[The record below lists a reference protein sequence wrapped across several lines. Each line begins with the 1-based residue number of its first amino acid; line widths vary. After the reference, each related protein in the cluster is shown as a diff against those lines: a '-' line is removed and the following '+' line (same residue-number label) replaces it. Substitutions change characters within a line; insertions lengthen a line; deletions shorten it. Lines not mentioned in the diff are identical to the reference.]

1 MTCESYASN
10 GAKVTTSEPLAWT
23 MEGLLIVIVGL
34 SFLEGARLLWKPHA
48 GRYAD
53 LPALVMLGCIA
64 VALLLRIGRFLRG
77 DRTHPEVASVLG
89 ESPRIAE
96 RFAALASDSVILVLC
111 ALLGFW
117 IHSHL
122 RRHCASADRV
132 WAPVGGFLTVSL
144 LLSSVA
150 AQPDL
155 AAVEPHLT
163 PLPGTV
169 AILML
174 FSSLGW
180 GFLVPS
186 ALEAGSDL
194 IAAMSVWLPF
204 ASITFVTSL
213 GGQPGASEDPV
224 LGNMHVLLSAFTSS
238 LLLWRIS
245 EVIEVEREG
254 DRRGWKGYGG
264 FVIGLAIASV
274 VLTHHLVGRLVGIE
288 TGMARLI
295 VTGWLVAPV
304 LVLAVLG
311 SFLPALGWDGRLA
324 AERRGFLL
332 GALVGI
338 PVLSTWNQDALLV
351 LPTLTV
357 VIGISGASIWFG
369 ERNRD
374 LLIWCSVSL
383 ACILSVHSIDVLA
396 VVVLPALLLCLM
408 MLPSQVDLD
417 GLNAILSEQ
426 VGSNE

>member
-1 MTCESYASN
+1 M
-10 GAKVTTSEPLAWT
+10 
-23 MEGLLIVIVGL
+23 
-34 SFLEGARLLWKPHA
+34 
-48 GRYAD
+48 
-53 LPALVMLGCIA
+53 
-64 VALLLRIGRFLRG
+64 
-77 DRTHPEVASVLG
+77 
-89 ESPRIAE
+89 
-96 RFAALASDSVILVLC
+96 
-111 ALLGFW
+111 
-117 IHSHL
+117 
-122 RRHCASADRV
+122 
-132 WAPVGGFLTVSL
+132 
-144 LLSSVA
+144 
-150 AQPDL
+150 
-155 AAVEPHLT
+155 
-163 PLPGTV
+163 
-169 AILML
+169 
-174 FSSLGW
+174 
-180 GFLVPS
+180 
-186 ALEAGSDL
+186 
-194 IAAMSVWLPF
+194 
-204 ASITFVTSL
+204 
-213 GGQPGASEDPV
+213 
-224 LGNMHVLLSAFTSS
+224 LLSAFTSS

-254 DRRGWKGYGG
+254 DRRGWMGYGA

-324 AERRGFLL
+324 ERRGFLL

-351 LPTLTV
+351 LPALTV

-374 LLIWCSVSL
+374 LPIWCSVSL
-383 ACILSVHSIDVLA
+383 ACVLSVHSIDVLA
-396 VVVLPALLLCLM
+396 VVVLPAILICLM